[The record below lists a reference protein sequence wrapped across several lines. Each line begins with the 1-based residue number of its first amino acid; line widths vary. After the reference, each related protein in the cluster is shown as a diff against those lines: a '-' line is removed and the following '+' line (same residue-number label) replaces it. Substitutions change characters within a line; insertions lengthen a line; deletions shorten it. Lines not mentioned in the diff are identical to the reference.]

1 MRISGFL
8 ATAAFIKVSL
18 LGLHPV
24 QDCLKQEGIGIIGE
38 GDKLRG

>member
-1 MRISGFL
+1 MSGFL

-24 QDCLKQEGIGIIGE
+24 QACLKWGRIETIGD